1 MRVVDYNEDFQ
12 DFSFFSN
19 RQQKTTEFK
28 TLATTSVSCCTLP
41 LAASLA
47 LIWRFSFK
55 IIQTE
60 KSPTAD
66 TVEYMFSG
74 LVHGALEIF
83 TNIREIFHMSPSKGF
98 EDIIK
103 T

>member
-47 LIWRFSFK
+47 LIWRFSLK

-60 KSPTAD
+60 TSPTAAATKNRDAD
-66 TVEYMFSG
+66 TAQNMFRSCSG
-74 LVHGALEIF
+74 GPRNIYCNCATR
-83 TNIREIFHMSPSKGF
+83 TNW
-98 EDIIK
+98 
-103 T
+103 

>member
-60 KSPTAD
+60 KSPTAAATKNRDAD
-66 TVEYMFSG
+66 TAQNIFRSCSG
-74 LVHGALEIF
+74 SLRN
-83 TNIREIFHMSPSKGF
+83 TNPNYATR
-98 EDIIK
+98 
-103 T
+103 TNW